1 MKDYMKELFDD
12 ILSVTDVTGVMLF
25 TFEGKLIFK
34 EFLVPPPEEPETTD
48 WWRIFMYSL
57 EGAQEVDLVY
67 ERSRFY
73 IRKTEL
79 GYLLILMGIL
89 APTAMMRLNCDLLAA
104 SMKRIKSTKGL
115 RGLFQTRQ

>member
-1 MKDYMKELFDD
+1 
-12 ILSVTDVTGVMLF
+12 
-25 TFEGKLIFK
+25 
-34 EFLVPPPEEPETTD
+34 
-48 WWRIFMYSL
+48 
-57 EGAQEVDLVY
+57 VY
-67 ERSRFY
+67 KRSRFY

-115 RGLFQTRQ
+115 RGLFQTRK